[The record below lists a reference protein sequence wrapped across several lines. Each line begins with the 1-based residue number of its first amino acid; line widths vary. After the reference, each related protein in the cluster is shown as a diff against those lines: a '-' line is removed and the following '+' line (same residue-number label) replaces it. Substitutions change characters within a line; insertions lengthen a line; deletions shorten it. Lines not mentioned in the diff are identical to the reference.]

1 MNILSMFAPVF
12 AARTASA
19 IGKTI
24 ASTAASG
31 TSATGAMAQAS
42 DKVTISPEGRAAL
55 EMSQAKAA
63 AAASADAS
71 VDPAVEA
78 RLAAI
83 KSKDAMSRTD
93 ADREYLLA
101 NDKKLAEISEKER
114 QTPGSLTASE
124 IDYMQKAG
132 GFVNTFAMLSPAEK
146 ALYDKAVASGN
157 KDAADGISQI
167 AFIRMGS
174 NHMAGGAN
182 GSTYDPINT
191 EITAANVEK
200 YFRNSIVAPS
210 GQSDTKFQ
218 ALMQFMQNHS
228 VAA

>member
-1 MNILSMFAPVF
+1 MIVQPNTPSASIVNSYRPTSSRA
-12 AARTASA
+12 TATTPSA
-19 IGKTI
+19 
-24 ASTAASG
+24 
-31 TSATGAMAQAS
+31 MAS
-42 DKVTISPEGRAAL
+42 DKVTISPEARAIL
-55 EMSQAKAA
+55 ELSKAKAA
-63 AAASADAS
+63 AAASASTSTRA
-71 VDPAVEA
+71 DPAVEA

-83 KSKDAMSRTD
+83 KSKDAVSRTD
-93 ADREYLLA
+93 ADREYLFA
-101 NDKKLAEISEKER
+101 NDKQLAEITEKER

-132 GFVNTFAMLSPAEK
+132 GFVNTFATLSPAEK
-146 ALYDKAVASGN
+146 ALYDEAVASGN

-191 EITAANVEK
+191 EITAANIEK
-200 YFRNSIVAPS
+200 YFRHSIVDPS
-210 GQSDTKFQ
+210 GQSDAKFQ